1 MKKFLSFFIG
11 FLNGLFGAG
20 AGALLVPFLT
30 NKFKLSQKQAH
41 GTSIFIMLCLSV
53 VTTTTFLSKGNII
66 FKEILLISIGGAVG
80 GYISGNI
87 LYKMRN
93 TTLSKIFAWVL
104 VFVGGKMLFW

>member
-30 NKFKLSQKQAH
+30 GKFKLSQKQAH
-41 GTSIFIMLCLSV
+41 GTSIFIMLCLSI
-53 VTTTTFLSKGNII
+53 VTTITFLSRGDIV
-66 FKEILLISIGGAVG
+66 FKEILFISLGGAIG
-80 GYISGNI
+80 GYISGNL

-93 TTLSKIFAWVL
+93 ETLSKIFAWVL
-104 VFVGGKMLFW
+104 IFVGGKMLFW